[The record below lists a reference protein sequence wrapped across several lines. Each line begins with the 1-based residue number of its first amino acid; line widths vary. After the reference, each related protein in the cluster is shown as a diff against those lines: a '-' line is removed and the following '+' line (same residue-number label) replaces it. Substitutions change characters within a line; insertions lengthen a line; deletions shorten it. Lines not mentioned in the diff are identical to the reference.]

1 MPISLNIQKIKKAIP
16 AHVELIAVSKTKPNH
31 MLLEAYEVG
40 QRHFG
45 ENYVQ
50 ELLEKHEHL
59 PKDICWHFIGH
70 LQSNKVKY
78 IAPFVHLIHSVD
90 SFKLLQEIN
99 KQAQKNNRVIHCL
112 LQVYIAQEETKF
124 GFDENECVQML
135 ESDAYKQLKHICI
148 DGLMGMASNTD
159 NEVQLKQEF
168 LSIKSLF
175 NKLKASPL
183 VTADFKHLSIGMSSD
198 YQLAINCGS
207 TMIRVGSSIFG
218 QRDYTNNH

>member
-1 MPISLNIQKIKKAIP
+1 MSITLNIQTIKNAIP
-16 AHVELIAVSKTKPNH
+16 AHVELIAVSKTKPSH
-31 MLLEAYEVG
+31 MLLEAYDAG

-50 ELLEKHEHL
+50 ELVEKHEHL
-59 PKDICWHFIGH
+59 PKDIFWHFIGH

-78 IAPFVHLIHSVD
+78 IAPFVHLVHSVD

-99 KQAQKNNRVIHCL
+99 KQAQKHNRIIHCL
-112 LQVYIAQEETKF
+112 LQVYIAQEETKY
-124 GFDENECVQML
+124 GFDENECVQTL

-159 NEVQLKQEF
+159 NEGQLKKEF
-168 LSIKSLF
+168 LSIKNLF

-183 VTADFKHLSIGMSSD
+183 VTTDFKHLSIGMSSD
-198 YQLAINCGS
+198 YQLAIDCGS

-218 QRDYTNNH
+218 QRDYSKNH